1 MNDNEE
7 RLPTAILVICFPFT
21 LKPSNTHH
29 SSLFSEY
36 YGQNFK
42 GCCGL
47 YLKCIINNS
56 EYILNKGEIT
66 ESIPIYQDIKLYI
79 EGEKYTK

>member
-1 MNDNEE
+1 MNDNEQ
-7 RLPTAILVICFPFT
+7 RLPTAIPVISFPFT

-29 SSLFSEY
+29 SSLFCEY
-36 YGQNFK
+36 LWQNFK

-66 ESIPIYQDIKLYI
+66 DSVPIYQDIKLYI
-79 EGEKYTK
+79 EDEK